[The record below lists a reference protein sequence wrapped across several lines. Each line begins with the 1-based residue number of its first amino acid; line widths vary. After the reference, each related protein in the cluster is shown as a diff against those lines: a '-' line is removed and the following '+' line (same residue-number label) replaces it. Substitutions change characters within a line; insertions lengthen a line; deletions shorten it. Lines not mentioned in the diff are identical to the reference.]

1 MALRTSDLLNASVA
15 ARIRMRLI
23 WKNIEGHEVTFPH
36 MSAEVVADI
45 LQWLST
51 TLPFANVAI
60 AASSVS
66 AWISLKTT
74 TLLLGIVSV
83 RNATSPSKAR
93 ALGKITAR

>member
-1 MALRTSDLLNASVA
+1 
-15 ARIRMRLI
+15 
-23 WKNIEGHEVTFPH
+23 

-74 TLLLGIVSV
+74 TLLLGIVFAQ
-83 RNATSPSKAR
+83 NATSPSKAR
-93 ALGKITAR
+93 ALGKTTARWSFMLPSTVVATVISLSKISTP